1 MDNQIRLGYKASFY
15 LVRICIED
23 RITDLPWNCEKQLE
37 IGGLETDDYQLPM
50 KDADVFHLTLTLH
63 KSLPVAICQDGS
75 SKKLLELYDGLW
87 IIPSSLSDIAVCVFA
102 VPEETLTTVSLEPG
116 TELLLGRARSSGLPL
131 PHRSISKSHAVISRG
146 TCYQIRDL
154 QSSLGTYVNG
164 KRIERQELRA
174 GDVITIG
181 IYHLLFDGEYFYVT
195 SCLIAQQK
203 ECPVCE
209 FQRAPRCINQIPHRE
224 IQLEKPPAVQGTP
237 KINWL
242 TVMIMPI
249 ITIALMAILS
259 MTMGM
264 NSYMFLVSGI
274 MSFVSAVSAV
284 ISYCSQKKAHK
295 KQLTAVEEKYRAY
308 LASVSAQ
315 LERDHQLQCHTLR
328 KDNPSY
334 EEQLK
339 IVEKR
344 TQHLWE
350 RMPMDADFGT
360 VRIGTGTQA
369 AAVYAVYQQP
379 QIVLEESVLEQE
391 AKELAAGSNL
401 LSELPVLCPL
411 VSEGLVGIV
420 GDASQSRRLIYSM
433 LTALATNHAPGEWK
447 LVLLVPQ
454 NELYLWS
461 WARWLPHLRS
471 ETGETV
477 MLCDNAD
484 TAETVLT
491 SLEESLQMRSAAQK
505 QNGSPDPASQVP
517 HYLFISVSHGWL
529 EQHGISKFLFSEVRP
544 GCSALFV
551 RPRLELLPKECKK
564 ILELRG
570 EEGIAYSRL
579 NVSQRTAFQPDGISV
594 EQAEKLARCMASIP
608 VEFGTQSAS
617 LPSSVSFLE
626 GYGVEE
632 VQGLNIGARWKKAK
646 TYKSLSVPIAA
657 KAGGGTFYFDIHEKR
672 HGVNGIVAG
681 MPGSGKTEMV
691 QTWLL
696 SLAVN
701 YSPEDVNFV
710 LVDFKGSGM
719 IAPFRTLPH
728 LAGTISNLDTSIQR
742 NLIALQNEVHR
753 REALLDRYTH
763 VLNKPEINYLNEAYA
778 QGLVPERLPVLL
790 IAIDEYAEF
799 KKIFPDFG
807 AEIDSLTSKGR
818 GLGIFVILMT
828 QKPAGVVSAKSEDNI
843 RFRWCLRVANYAASR
858 EMIGRSDAANI
869 RTPGRAFV
877 KVGEND
883 VFEEVQSFWSGA
895 PYSPDHGQKTCDFPP
910 ICLVSETGVRTPCIE
925 AAKEEKPAAHMAQ
938 NKAVVSYIAGYCRE
952 NNIPQAQKIW
962 MERLPE
968 RLAIEPLLQEQFDGG
983 KWPEAKIQSGI
994 GLLDD
999 PYHQRQ
1005 IPLMLDWEKNGHVLI
1020 YGAPQTGKTTLL
1032 KTLLVSLALT
1042 RKPDDISIY
1051 IMDFGGWN
1059 LNLFR
1064 AMPHV
1069 GGVANDQD
1077 PERLQKLT
1085 LLLRDMLSERKAAF
1099 AHAGVGN
1106 IRAYRE
1112 VTRQDIP
1119 DVLLVVDH
1127 ISAALKLY
1135 PELDGFFSDYT
1146 SSGANYGLYL
1156 AATAAAANAVPM
1168 KIAQNIKYILALQM
1182 IDKSD
1187 YTYLVGKAP
1196 SQLPAVM
1203 GRGYAKGTPPLEF
1216 QTALPVDGSDQE
1228 VSSYIERLAQQMSAA
1243 WNGRRPAPIPILPE
1257 VIPYGSV
1264 SCDGLCLGLSTE
1276 RVTPVGYDWKKQ
1288 HYLLISGMEQS
1299 GKSNL
1304 LQVLAQQ
1311 MKYAHG
1317 ASLVAFDICRS
1328 GLHVLRPLCREYL
1341 TEAAEMDDAL
1351 QRMRPELQRRQQEKA
1366 CSPQASFPPLVLV
1379 LDDYVQ
1385 LFQAISNESAMRLQA
1400 MVKLAAGLDVYLL
1413 VAADAFGFASLVN
1426 KGEEVALALSKGKTV
1441 VALGGCL
1448 NDHGGISVKANY
1460 AQKCIAVK
1468 EREGFLIQNDEVT
1481 TFLAMDAKGE
1491 PQNAAQ

>member
-87 IIPSSLSDIAVCVFA
+87 IIPSGLSNIAVCVFA

-264 NSYMFLVSGI
+264 NSYMFLASGI

-360 VRIGTGTQA
+360 VRIGTGTQ

-952 NNIPQAQKIW
+952 NHIPQAQKIW

-1351 QRMRPELQRRQQEKA
+1351 QRMRPELQQRQREKA
-1366 CSPQASFPPLVLV
+1366 LNPQAVFPPMVLI

-1468 EREGFLIQNDEVT
+1468 EREGFLIQNDEIT

>member
-1 MDNQIRLGYKASFY
+1 M
-15 LVRICIED
+15 
-23 RITDLPWNCEKQLE
+23 
-37 IGGLETDDYQLPM
+37 
-50 KDADVFHLTLTLH
+50 
-63 KSLPVAICQDGS
+63 
-75 SKKLLELYDGLW
+75 
-87 IIPSSLSDIAVCVFA
+87 
-102 VPEETLTTVSLEPG
+102 
-116 TELLLGRARSSGLPL
+116 
-131 PHRSISKSHAVISRG
+131 
-146 TCYQIRDL
+146 
-154 QSSLGTYVNG
+154 
-164 KRIERQELRA
+164 
-174 GDVITIG
+174 TIG

-203 ECPVCE
+203 ECHVCE

-339 IVEKR
+339 IIEKR

-391 AKELAAGSNL
+391 AKELAACSNL

-579 NVSQRTAFQPDGISV
+579 NVLKRTAFQPDGISV

-632 VQGLNIGARWKKAK
+632 VQDLNIGARWKKAK

-925 AAKEEKPAAHMAQ
+925 AAKEEKPTAHMAQ

-952 NNIPQAQKIW
+952 NHIPQAQKIW

-968 RLAIEPLLQEQFDGG
+968 RLAIEPLLQEQFDGE

-1328 GLHVLRPLCREYL
+1328 GLHVLRLLCREYL

-1351 QRMRPELQRRQQEKA
+1351 QRMRPELQQRQREKA
-1366 CSPQASFPPLVLV
+1366 LNPQAVFPPMVLI

-1468 EREGFLIQNDEVT
+1468 EREGFLIQNDEIT

>member
-87 IIPSSLSDIAVCVFA
+87 IIPSGLSNIAVCVFA

-264 NSYMFLVSGI
+264 NSYMFLASGI

-360 VRIGTGTQA
+360 VRIGTGTQ

-952 NNIPQAQKIW
+952 NHIPQAQKIW

-1304 LQVLAQQ
+1304 LQVLAEQ
-1311 MKYAHG
+1311 MKYADG

-1351 QRMRPELQRRQQEKA
+1351 QRMRPELQQRQREKA
-1366 CSPQASFPPLVLV
+1366 LNPQAVFPPMVLI

-1468 EREGFLIQNDEVT
+1468 EREGFLIQNDEIT

>member
-1 MDNQIRLGYKASFY
+1 MDNQTRLGYKASFY
-15 LVRICIED
+15 LVRICVED
-23 RITDLPWNCEKQLE
+23 CITDLPWNCEKQLE
-37 IGGLETDDYQLPM
+37 IGGLETDDYQISM
-50 KDADVFHLTLTLH
+50 KDAAAFHVTFTRH
-63 KSLPVAICQDGS
+63 ENLPVAVCQDGS

-87 IIPSSLSDIAVCVFA
+87 IIPSCLSDIAVCVFV

-116 TELLLGRARSSGLPL
+116 TELLLGRAKSSGLPL
-131 PHRSISKSHAVISRG
+131 SHRSVSKSHAVISRG
-146 TCYQIRDL
+146 ICYQIRDL

-174 GDVITIG
+174 GDVMTIG
-181 IYHLLFDGEYFYVT
+181 IYHILFDGECFYVT

-203 ECPVCE
+203 EYPGCE

-237 KINWL
+237 KINWV

-264 NSYMFLVSGI
+264 NSYMFLVSGF

-328 KDNPSY
+328 EDNPSY

-339 IVEKR
+339 IIEKR

-471 ETGETV
+471 ETGETG

-517 HYLFISVSHGWL
+517 HYLFVSVAHGWL

-551 RPRLELLPKECKK
+551 CPRLELLPKECKK

-579 NVSQRTAFQPDGISV
+579 NVSQRTVFQPDGISV

-626 GYGVEE
+626 GYGVEK
-632 VQGLNIGARWKKAK
+632 VQDLNIGARWKKAK
-646 TYKSLSVPIAA
+646 IYKSLSVPIAA
-657 KAGGGTFYFDIHEKR
+657 KAGDGIFYFDVHEKR

-701 YSPEDVNFV
+701 YSPEDINFV

-790 IAIDEYAEF
+790 IVIDEYAEF
-799 KKIFPDFG
+799 KKICPDFG

-843 RFRWCLRVANYAASR
+843 RFRWCLRVANYTASR

-925 AAKEEKPAAHMAQ
+925 AAKEEKPAAHIAQ

-952 NNIPQAQKIW
+952 NHIPQAQKIW

-968 RLAIEPLLQEQFDGG
+968 RLAIEPLLQEQFDGE

-1228 VSSYIERLAQQMSAA
+1228 VSSYIERLAQQMSAT
-1243 WNGRRPAPIPILPE
+1243 WDGRRPALIPILPE

-1276 RVTPVGYDWKKQ
+1276 RVTPVGFDWKKQ

-1351 QRMRPELQRRQQEKA
+1351 QRMRPELQQRQREKA
-1366 CSPQASFPPLVLV
+1366 LNPQAVFPPMVLI
-1379 LDDYVQ
+1379 LDDYVR

-1400 MVKLAAGLDVYLL
+1400 MVKLAAGLDVCLL

-1468 EREGFLIQNDEVT
+1468 EREGFLIQNDEIT